1 MKTTAKH
8 LTTYGNLGLVQIRVE
23 PETSFSFRPGGPE
36 IKSGGLIISESTGEG
51 VVGKLTAKNNTD
63 SYLLLADADVLIGAK
78 QNRVMN
84 KSMLLAPMSETI
96 IDVSCIERLRW
107 SYTSERFSN
116 PETVAAPDLRQ
127 EKAKS
132 LSLRMDLQGDRNP
145 ETQRVVWSHI
155 HDSMNEQG
163 FASMTESY
171 SDLIRFSMEKAGND
185 FPSCEPEKGCNG
197 IAVLLDREV
206 VSVDI
211 FGREEVFGY
220 YFPMLRDSAFR
231 MASHGKKVKP
241 VDQPEAYFK
250 VLDTIDNAEAAQ
262 RHADSGYSGAGLFNT
277 LETINIVGSELT
289 IEQQLVH
296 SAVFAKK

>member
-132 LSLRMDLQGDRNP
+132 LSLKMDMQHKMLMIEYIYNR
-145 ETQRVVWSHI
+145 I
-155 HDSMNEQG
+155 KK
-163 FASMTESY
+163 
-171 SDLIRFSMEKAGND
+171 EKK
-185 FPSCEPEKGCNG
+185 EKK
-197 IAVLLDREV
+197 L
-206 VSVDI
+206 
-211 FGREEVFGY
+211 
-220 YFPMLRDSAFR
+220 
-231 MASHGKKVKP
+231 
-241 VDQPEAYFK
+241 
-250 VLDTIDNAEAAQ
+250 
-262 RHADSGYSGAGLFNT
+262 
-277 LETINIVGSELT
+277 
-289 IEQQLVH
+289 
-296 SAVFAKK
+296 